1 MSALSP
7 LSGKA
12 NYTKIKFLGEGAF
25 GVVKQYKCKSTNELV
40 AIKKIRLKQAKAGIN
55 LSAIREL
62 KTLQELDHPHI
73 IRIRDVFV
81 QLQYP
86 FSSGLYGDRTRHDHQ
101 G

>member
-73 IRIRDVFV
+73 IRGRLCA